1 MLLYLIRHG
10 SPDYKTDTL
19 TEKGLLQAEAVG
31 KRMAAAG
38 IDRIFTSPM
47 GRARQTAQPACRL
60 LGKEY
65 TVEPWAHEV
74 EDERLT
80 PYPDGILKSCSELP
94 NTVFRENENILLPFE
109 RSLECTGINEA
120 HMTSAIETIREG
132 GRDFLERLGYR
143 EENGVYRI
151 LRPNEE
157 KVALFCH
164 VVFTTVWLSELL
176 HLPLHLLWG
185 GTRITHTGVTILD
198 FKNYENG
205 FTAPRMLCMSD
216 MTHLYMEGLDTTYD
230 HKISLK

>member
-10 SPDYKTDTL
+10 DPDYKTDTL

-47 GRARQTAQPACRL
+47 GRARQTAEPACRL

-80 PYPDGILKSCSELP
+80 TYPDGILKTCSDLP
-94 NTVFRENENILLPFE
+94 NTVFRKDGNVSLPFE
-109 RSLECTGINEA
+109 KTLECTGINEA
-120 HMTSAIETIREG
+120 NMPPAIETIREG
-132 GRDFLERLGYR
+132 GREFLERLGYR

-164 VVFTTVWLSELL
+164 VVFATVWLSELL

-198 FKNYENG
+198 FKNYEDG

-230 HKISLK
+230 RKVLLK